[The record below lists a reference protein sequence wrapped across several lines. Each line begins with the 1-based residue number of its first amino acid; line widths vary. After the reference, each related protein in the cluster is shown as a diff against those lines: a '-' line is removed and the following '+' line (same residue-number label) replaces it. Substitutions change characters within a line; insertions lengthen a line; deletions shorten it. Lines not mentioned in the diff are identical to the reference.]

1 MTTQSVPRLS
11 LSNPTGSF
19 WILAL
24 LFSACSGQAPV
35 TVLAPPPA
43 SPGEIAQSEGDPAT
57 PATPD
62 PEPVAASQPA
72 AASTQPA
79 AASTRPAAA
88 STRPAPLTWAQS
100 TLARMTLREKVGQLM
115 MPFVLGNFAPEGSET
130 HDRIV
135 SVIEQEHV
143 GGVIMSVGSPSEVA
157 VKLNDLQQHSKFP
170 LLVAADLETG
180 AGFRFRGAVHIPT
193 NIALGGATTFPSL
206 MAFGA
211 TGDPRYAYELGRIT
225 ALEARAMGVHVPFA
239 PVLDVNNNPEN
250 PIINIRSFGEDPDA
264 VADLGVALVRGL
276 QDHGAV
282 ATGKHFPGHGDTE
295 TDSHLDLP
303 IIRVGR
309 GRLDAVELVPF
320 RAAIAAGVQ
329 GIMTA
334 HIAVPELSGETIP
347 ATLSE
352 PVLTGLLRNE
362 MGFDGIVFTDAMDMV
377 AVDRLFPRGEA
388 AVRAVLAGA
397 DVILMPR
404 DVKQSIDAILRAIEE
419 GRLTEARLDESV
431 GRLLRLKEDLG
442 LGEERKVPIEM
453 IPRVVGLPE
462 HMEIAREVAERS
474 ITLIRNEGDLL
485 PLLGTRRARVMSAS
499 FRDPGDVLSGRYFDA
514 RLRDTYPRLVTRSVD
529 EGTNSEGYEDLLRR
543 AGRSDLVVVS
553 VYTNFAGRVELPD
566 ATVELVNELARRRVT
581 HVVISFGNPYL
592 ISLFPDARAYLLA
605 WSSAQVSQQ
614 AAADALFGAIPISGR
629 SPTGMEPF
637 FSVGDGIQVPLKV
650 SASGR

>member
-1 MTTQSVPRLS
+1 MTIQSIPRLP

-19 WILAL
+19 WILPL
-24 LFSACSGQAPV
+24 LFSACSGQAPLTVPAPASGLPVEIVQAEGDTPV
-35 TVLAPPPA
+35 TGDAPAPVRPAPP
-43 SPGEIAQSEGDPAT
+43 T
-57 PATPD
+57 PST
-62 PEPVAASQPA
+62 SA
-72 AASTQPA
+72 AASTTP
-79 AASTRPAAA
+79 P
-88 STRPAPLTWAQS
+88 PLSWAEN
-100 TLARMTLREKVGQLM
+100 TLAEMTLREKVGQLM

-130 HDRIV
+130 HNRIV
-135 SVIEQEHV
+135 SVIEAEHV

-211 TGDPRYAYELGRIT
+211 AGDLDYAYQLGKIT

-239 PVLDVNNNPEN
+239 PVLDVNNNPDN

-264 VADLGVALVRGL
+264 VAALGVAMVRGI
-276 QDHGAV
+276 QDFGAV

-295 TDSHLDLP
+295 TDSHLELP

-309 GRLDAVELVPF
+309 ERLDAVELVPF
-320 RAAIAAGVQ
+320 RAAIGAGMQ

-334 HIAVPELSGETIP
+334 HIAVPEISGETIP
-347 ATLSE
+347 ATLSK
-352 PVLTGLLRNE
+352 PVLTGLLRNDL
-362 MGFDGIVFTDAMDMV
+362 GFDGIIFTDAMDMV

-404 DVKQSIDAILRAIEE
+404 DVKQAIDAIMRAIDE

-431 GRLLRLKEDLG
+431 SRLLRLKENLG
-442 LGEERKVPIEM
+442 LAEDRTVPIEM
-453 IPRVVGLPE
+453 IPRVVGVPE
-462 HMEIAREVAERS
+462 HMEMALEIAERS
-474 ITLIRNEGDLL
+474 ITLIRNERDLL
-485 PLLGTRRARVMSAS
+485 PLLGTRRAQVLSVS

-514 RLRDTYPRLVTRSVD
+514 RVRNTYPRLVTRSVD
-529 EGTNSEGYEDLLRR
+529 ESTNSEAYDDLLRR
-543 AGRSDLVVVS
+543 AGRSDLVIVS
-553 VYTNFAGRVELPD
+553 VYSNFAGRVELPD
-566 ATVELVNELARRRVT
+566 ATIEFVNELARRRVT
-581 HVVISFGNPYL
+581 HVVISFGSPYL
-592 ISLFPDARAYLLA
+592 ISLFPDAQAYLLA

-614 AAADALFGAIPISGR
+614 AAADALFGGIAISGR
-629 SPTGMEPF
+629 SPTGMDPF
-637 FSVGDGIQVPLKV
+637 FALGDGIQIPLKV
-650 SASGR
+650 SAGGR

>member
-1 MTTQSVPRLS
+1 MTTQSIPRLS
-11 LSNPTGSF
+11 LSNPTGSL

-35 TVLAPPPA
+35 TTSAPPPA
-43 SPGEIAQSEGDPAT
+43 SPGEVVQAEADPSTLTT
-57 PATPD
+57 PA
-62 PEPVAASQPA
+62 PERVVPAPASPPPA
-72 AASTQPA
+72 V
-79 AASTRPAAA
+79 A

-135 SVIEQEHV
+135 NVIEEEHV

-211 TGDPRYAYELGRIT
+211 AGEPDYAYQLGRVT

-264 VADLGVALVRGL
+264 VAELGVALVRGI
-276 QDHGAV
+276 QDFGAV

-295 TDSHLDLP
+295 TDSHLELP
-303 IIRVGR
+303 VIRVGR
-309 GRLDAVELVPF
+309 ERLDAVELVPF
-320 RAAIAAGVQ
+320 RAAIGAGMK

-334 HIAVPELSGETIP
+334 HIAVPEISGETIP

-352 PVLTGLLRNE
+352 PVLTGLLRNDL
-362 MGFDGIVFTDAMDMV
+362 GFDGIVFTDAMDMV

-404 DVKQSIDAILRAIEE
+404 DVKQSIDAILRAIDE

-442 LGEERKVPIEM
+442 LDEERTVPIEM

-474 ITLIRNEGDLL
+474 ITLIRNERNLL
-485 PLLGTRRARVMSAS
+485 PLRGTRRSRVLSVS
-499 FRDPGDVLSGRYFDA
+499 FRDPGDVLSGRYFEA
-514 RLRDTYPRLVTRSVD
+514 RLRDTYPRLVSKSVD
-529 EGTNSEGYEDLLRR
+529 EATNTEAYEDLLRR

-592 ISLFPDARAYLLA
+592 ISLFPEARAYLLA

-614 AAADALFGAIPISGR
+614 AAADALFGTIAISGR

-637 FSVGDGIQVPLKV
+637 FAVGDGIQIPLKV